1 MAEKYQENAT
11 SEVSFDINSSTGE
24 KDPCM
29 DTLCTLIIYCIIVL
43 FKFVSKTKKKKKRVS
58 KNGNQGSYGCP
69 EKKTEDA
76 NLFYTHRSCLP
87 RQLTGSRCWHITVS
101 AGPLIHSDA
110 GHSPAVCQPYQ

>member
-43 FKFVSKTKKKKKRVS
+43 FKFVSKTKKKKK
-58 KNGNQGSYGCP
+58 KEY
-69 EKKTEDA
+69 
-76 NLFYTHRSCLP
+76 P
-87 RQLTGSRCWHITVS
+87 RMEIRAVTAVQKRRQKMPIFSIPIG
-101 AGPLIHSDA
+101 
-110 GHSPAVCQPYQ
+110 AVCLGS